1 MMNLSQKENLLRY
14 VWQYRA
20 YEQLNTVGGE
30 PVTVNDSGRE
40 TGEGN
45 GTCFCDAEIMID
57 GFPVRGTVRIFETCS
72 GWNRWVVGLGEI
84 PETALLVVATCDCTA
99 CGGTGEKP
107 LNVAVPQVDP
117 MLVRSFDTLV
127 RAGTPLCGASFARCS
142 GPERYSLLT
151 RLTLERLDDK
161 SEHVRQAY
169 EQYGESWNDAA
180 RYLLFDTACIANKE
194 NRQQF
199 RLLFDRIY
207 RSRLLERIK
216 TQEHV
221 EALLFGMAGL
231 LELSNRPD
239 EYHYRLRTA
248 FNEMRSGYRLEP
260 VNIGAWRFGWTGNAS
275 SLWFVLAQLAAI
287 LHRYGDLAGRL
298 LTAGSTNE
306 LRDIFR
312 VEPSSYWRDHYYLS
326 APRTE
331 FPMDRRI
338 TESKADLFIIN
349 MALPLFFAYRK
360 RLKEAETGTD
370 RIIEHLERIPAE
382 NNTFTRRWSIYVPA
396 DNALISQALI
406 QLSKKYCAVKACYR
420 CPLGILFLHAAVRQ

>member
-1 MMNLSQKENLLRY
+1 MDKAQKENLLRY
-14 VWQYRA
+14 IWQYRT
-20 YEQLNTVGGE
+20 YERLQTTGGK
-30 PVTVNDSGRE
+30 PVTVKNSGKE
-40 TGEGN
+40 TGEGD
-45 GTCFCDAEIMID
+45 GTCFRDAEIMIGD
-57 GFPVRGTVRIFETCS
+57 FLVRGTVRIFETCS
-72 GWNRWVVGLGEI
+72 RWNQWVVGLRKI
-84 PETALLVVATCDCTA
+84 PETALLVVAACDCTV

-107 LNVAVPQVDP
+107 LNVAVLPIAP
-117 MLVRSFDTLV
+117 MLARSFDTLV
-127 RAGTPLCGASFARCS
+127 RAGAPLCGASFARCS
-142 GPERYSLLT
+142 GPEQYSLLT

-161 SEHVRQAY
+161 SKQVRQAY
-169 EQYGESWNDAA
+169 ERYSESWNDAA
-180 RYLLFDTACIANKE
+180 RYLLFDTVCIANRE

-207 RSRLLERIK
+207 RSQLLERIK
-216 TQEHV
+216 TQEYA

-239 EYHYRLRTA
+239 DYHYRLRTA
-248 FNEMRSGYRLEP
+248 FNELRSSYRLEP

-287 LHRYGDLAGRL
+287 LHRYEDLAGSL
-298 LTAGSTNE
+298 LAAGSTNE

-312 VEPSSYWRDHYYLS
+312 AEPSSYWRDHYYLS

-331 FPMDRRI
+331 FPTDRRI
-338 TESKADLFIIN
+338 TETKADIFIIN
-349 MALPLFFAYRK
+349 MALPLLFAYRK
-360 RLKEAETGTD
+360 HLTHSETGTD

-406 QLSKKYCAVKACYR
+406 QLSKKYCSDKAYYR
-420 CPLGILFLHAAVRQ
+420 CPLGILFLHAAAR